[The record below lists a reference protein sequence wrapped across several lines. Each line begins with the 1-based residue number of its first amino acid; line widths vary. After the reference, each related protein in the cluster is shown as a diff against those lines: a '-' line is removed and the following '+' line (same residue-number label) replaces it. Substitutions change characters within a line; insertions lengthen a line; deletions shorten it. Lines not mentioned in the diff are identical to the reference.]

1 MFSTWGDL
9 MDRRDW
15 LNIAEYVSLAAVVL
29 GSVLAAI
36 SGQIIYAAVPVTVSL
51 GLNLVNRRRQIVP
64 SRVGVEEV
72 KIAPEAMKM
81 TIAQEIEPVVAAVR
95 QLRSRSTELEQSL
108 VVLKT
113 QVQRLRGEFQA
124 RPELE
129 QVESLAEVITALQQC
144 LEGMPSGK
152 PGQTPIAELEREI
165 VQAIARIPSIV
176 EVEVQQQ
183 LQKLGELPPK
193 RNS

>member
-15 LNIAEYVSLAAVVL
+15 LNIAEYVSLAGVVV

-51 GLNLVNRRRQIVP
+51 GLNLVNRRRVMRRSP
-64 SRVGVEEV
+64 VGVEEV
-72 KIAPEAMKM
+72 KMAPEAMKA
-81 TIAQEIEPVVAAVR
+81 TIAQEMEPVVAAVR

-113 QVQRLRGEFQA
+113 QLQRLRGEFQA

-129 QVESLAEVITALQQC
+129 QVESLAEVIMALQQC
-144 LEGMPSGK
+144 LEGMPAGK

-193 RNS
+193 RNP

>member
-1 MFSTWGDL
+1 MA
-9 MDRRDW
+9 RRDW

-36 SGQIIYAAVPVTVSL
+36 SGQVIYAAAPVAVSL

-72 KIAPEAMKM
+72 KIAPEAMKV
-81 TIAQEIEPVVAAVR
+81 TIAQEMEPVVAAVR

-113 QVQRLRGEFQA
+113 QVLRLRSEFQA

-144 LEGMPSGK
+144 LEGMPPGK

-183 LQKLGELPPK
+183 LQKLSQVPPK
-193 RNS
+193 RNP

>member
-9 MDRRDW
+9 MDRRDG
-15 LNIAEYVSLAAVVL
+15 LNIAEYVSLAGVVV
-29 GSVLAAI
+29 GSVVAAI

-72 KIAPEAMKM
+72 KMAPEAMKAS
-81 TIAQEIEPVVAAVR
+81 IAQEMEPVVAAVR
-95 QLRSRSTELEQSL
+95 QLRSRSVELEQTL
-108 VVLKT
+108 MVLKT
-113 QVQRLRGEFQA
+113 QVQRLRSEFQE

-144 LEGMPSGK
+144 LEGMPPGK

-193 RNS
+193 RNP